1 MKQALSQKDYIILNF
16 QESCQK
22 MESEIQLLNAEKEKL
37 KNQNNKKE
45 EMINKIKDKLDNQ
58 SKENEKLIM
67 THNNIKKSETYLKAK
82 NKYEA
87 KIQKLKKEKTIKK
100 KKEIPKFDNK
110 KKRKNVKRVLAIKIC
125 SIFIL
130 SILVHL

>member
-1 MKQALSQKDYIILNF
+1 MKNT
-16 QESCQK
+16 
-22 MESEIQLLNAEKEKL
+22 KE
-37 KNQNNKKE
+37 N
-45 EMINKIKDKLDNQ
+45 MRKIK
-58 SKENEKLIM
+58 
-67 THNNIKKSETYLKAK
+67 T
-82 NKYEA
+82 
-87 KIQKLKKEKTIKK
+87 IQKEIIIKK

>member
-1 MKQALSQKDYIILNF
+1 MKNTKENVSKI
-16 QESCQK
+16 K
-22 MESEIQLLNAEKEKL
+22 TIQKEK
-37 KNQNNKKE
+37 
-45 EMINKIKDKLDNQ
+45 I
-58 SKENEKLIM
+58 
-67 THNNIKKSETYLKAK
+67 
-82 NKYEA
+82 
-87 KIQKLKKEKTIKK
+87 IKK

>member
-1 MKQALSQKDYIILNF
+1 MKNT
-16 QESCQK
+16 
-22 MESEIQLLNAEKEKL
+22 KE
-37 KNQNNKKE
+37 NVS
-45 EMINKIKDKLDNQ
+45 KIKP
-58 SKENEKLIM
+58 I
-67 THNNIKKSETYLKAK
+67 
-82 NKYEA
+82 
-87 KIQKLKKEKTIKK
+87 KKEKTIKK

>member
-1 MKQALSQKDYIILNF
+1 MFYNYNFYIMKNTKENVSKI
-16 QESCQK
+16 K
-22 MESEIQLLNAEKEKL
+22 TIQKEK
-37 KNQNNKKE
+37 
-45 EMINKIKDKLDNQ
+45 I
-58 SKENEKLIM
+58 
-67 THNNIKKSETYLKAK
+67 
-82 NKYEA
+82 
-87 KIQKLKKEKTIKK
+87 IKK

>member
-1 MKQALSQKDYIILNF
+1 MK
-16 QESCQK
+16 
-22 MESEIQLLNAEKEKL
+22 NAKE
-37 KNQNNKKE
+37 NVS
-45 EMINKIKDKLDNQ
+45 KIKP
-58 SKENEKLIM
+58 
-67 THNNIKKSETYLKAK
+67 IK
-82 NKYEA
+82 
-87 KIQKLKKEKTIKK
+87 IEKTIKK